1 MNPFNPLFL
10 QASIFVPLI
19 AAFVLIIRKPEN
31 ENFVRSVALLG
42 FIVPALCSVWLF
54 FEYNVAAITHGGYA
68 FYSNIDTGL
77 NGLGISLKLGLNGIS
92 APLYLL
98 AGIVGLAA
106 GYHAIITKVEN
117 ISRYLVL
124 LLLMQAG
131 LMGVF
136 ASIDI
141 FFFFFFHEFAL
152 VPTFIMIGVWGG
164 KGRRTAA
171 MEMTVYLTLGA
182 LITLVGLIALYVSC
196 GIGSFDLISLKQ
208 FLAKY
213 PLLVTV
219 ENNIFPILLIGFG
232 ILVSLFPFHSW
243 APRGYAAAP
252 TPTAMM
258 HAGVLKKFGLYGLI
272 QIAAPL
278 LPQGAA
284 NWSFFLA
291 ILALCNVFILGLVTT
306 SQRDLKQMIGY
317 SSVMH
322 MGYCFLGIV
331 TLSTIGIG
339 GTILLMFAH
348 GLSVALL
355 FLMSSLLYKRTQTF
369 DMTAMGGLYKK
380 TPILAAFFLTAIM
393 ANIGL
398 PGFANFWGELT
409 IFISLWEYSHWMTF
423 VAIFGIVISAV
434 YGLRAMAWIFMGKP
448 RDSFKDQYNSEDMTD
463 ISIAERVPAVLLIAT
478 LVIIGFWP
486 RPMSDFINDE
496 LKTTVYEIKS
506 IQQ

>member
-182 LITLVGLIALYVSC
+182 LITLVGLIA
-196 GIGSFDLISLKQ
+196 
-208 FLAKY
+208 
-213 PLLVTV
+213 
-219 ENNIFPILLIGFG
+219 
-232 ILVSLFPFHSW
+232 
-243 APRGYAAAP
+243 
-252 TPTAMM
+252 
-258 HAGVLKKFGLYGLI
+258 
-272 QIAAPL
+272 
-278 LPQGAA
+278 
-284 NWSFFLA
+284 
-291 ILALCNVFILGLVTT
+291 
-306 SQRDLKQMIGY
+306 
-317 SSVMH
+317 
-322 MGYCFLGIV
+322 
-331 TLSTIGIG
+331 
-339 GTILLMFAH
+339 
-348 GLSVALL
+348 
-355 FLMSSLLYKRTQTF
+355 
-369 DMTAMGGLYKK
+369 
-380 TPILAAFFLTAIM
+380 
-393 ANIGL
+393 
-398 PGFANFWGELT
+398 
-409 IFISLWEYSHWMTF
+409 
-423 VAIFGIVISAV
+423 
-434 YGLRAMAWIFMGKP
+434 
-448 RDSFKDQYNSEDMTD
+448 
-463 ISIAERVPAVLLIAT
+463 
-478 LVIIGFWP
+478 
-486 RPMSDFINDE
+486 
-496 LKTTVYEIKS
+496 
-506 IQQ
+506 